1 MERRPKVPAPPILR
15 MEQLIRLW
23 AMARR
28 AKVPT
33 PPTFKLEQLS
43 LVRAMETRPKV
54 LTTQPLRVDQTAL
67 LRGGAPC
74 SIWHFKILLGR
85 PFPVCPFGSQPPRA
99 TRMGSQMGMGKA
111 RWKLLGRR
119 PLRFRYCG
127 IRGRKIVSKSSSR
140 DTRVGMGRRLH
151 AQPDLRSWTSPK
163 RQGAGAIGLW
173 VFRSRTV
180 DGMEPDYSVGAGDG
194 R

>member
-1 MERRPKVPAPPILR
+1 VRINLR
-15 MEQLIRLW
+15 MAEMNDTASKNLG
-23 AMARR
+23 
-28 AKVPT
+28 
-33 PPTFKLEQLS
+33 
-43 LVRAMETRPKV
+43 
-54 LTTQPLRVDQTAL
+54 LTWNFCSA
-67 LRGGAPC
+67 GGSTTTVAE
-74 SIWHFKILLGR
+74 
-85 PFPVCPFGSQPPRA
+85 
-99 TRMGSQMGMGKA
+99 
-111 RWKLLGRR
+111 
-119 PLRFRYCG
+119 
-127 IRGRKIVSKSSSR
+127 IVSKSSSR